1 MMLLLLLKNLLLSLF
16 QFLLLMLLWLLILL
30 LIWLLLLS
38 ADVAARLAGEL
49 INLGLCRF
57 QVFADAAPLLREQK
71 T

>member
-1 MMLLLLLKNLLLSLF
+1 
-16 QFLLLMLLWLLILL
+16 MLLWLLILL
-30 LIWLLLLS
+30 LILLLLLS

-57 QVFADAAPLLREQK
+57 QVFAAAAPLLREQK